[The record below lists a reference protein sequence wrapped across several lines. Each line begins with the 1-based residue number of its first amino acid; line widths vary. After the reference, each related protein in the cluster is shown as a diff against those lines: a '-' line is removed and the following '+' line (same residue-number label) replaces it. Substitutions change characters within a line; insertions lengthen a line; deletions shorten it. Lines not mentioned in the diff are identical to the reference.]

1 MKNIFN
7 RLAAAWRNRK
17 ADGIKVG
24 DTVEIIDDNFHFLT
38 LRSKAK
44 VLQVFPDHRRY
55 KLFGELNFSRA
66 PWLGLTHPIDCE
78 QFLQRDQFRKVET
91 TKKPL
96 NKLAVFASA
105 VLFVLFVTAL
115 IIAFMP
121 SNSAAD
127 MGKVI
132 ACAAGLIGLGAVAYI
147 FIYDPSTD
155 HFCDAIDNANSLTEN
170 EDEWLGM

>member
-24 DTVEIIDDNFHFLT
+24 DTVEIIDTRGHQFEAG
-38 LRSKAK
+38 SKVTVIGMSDPYYK
-44 VLQVFPDHRRY
+44 VKGRVFGIHGATQY
-55 KLFGELNFSRA
+55 VKSHQIKISR
-66 PWLGLTHPIDCE
+66 
-78 QFLQRDQFRKVET
+78 Q
-91 TKKPL
+91 PL

-105 VLFVLFVTAL
+105 VIFVTAL

-127 MGKVI
+127 MGKAI

-155 HFCDAIDNANSLTEN
+155 RFCDAIDNANSLTEN
-170 EDEWLGM
+170 EDEWLGL